1 MLELK
6 NKRVLVVGL
15 GKSGLAAAQF
25 LKARGARVTV
35 SDARPATL
43 IAELSDL
50 LDQGF
55 MVEAGSHGLL
65 TFRRQD
71 LIVVS
76 PGVPMSTPELAQV
89 RAMGAHI
96 IGELELGAMFLQGE
110 VIGITGSNGKT
121 TTTSLVGKIFEDAG
135 LATVVGGNIGFP
147 VTAMV
152 GESLRLSGLGP
163 SGAEAPLL
171 QAANGRAEA
180 RPLQSEGAE
189 DGMACRREVWNVI
202 EVSSFQLETVEAFH
216 PKIAVVLNLTPD
228 HLDRHGTFENYAA
241 AKERIFARQ
250 GAGDALVLNADDPVV
265 QGMAARA
272 KGEVFWFSTTKIVR
286 RGTFVRDGVVMWVGT
301 ENGVSEPVMPV
312 SEIPLRGKHN
322 VENVLAAVCVA
333 RLAGVSAEKV
343 RASVAGFTAV
353 EHRLEFVR
361 EWKGVRYYNDSKATN
376 VDATMKAVEAFAG
389 GIWLILGGKDKDS
402 DYSVL
407 APLLRDRVKTVLT
420 IGSAAEKIER
430 QLAGVVKI
438 ERAETLERAV
448 AFAQA
453 HASAGDTVLLA
464 PACAS
469 FDQFKNYEE
478 RGRVFKE
485 LVQGL

>member
-15 GKSGLAAAQF
+15 GKSGLAAAHF

-76 PGVPMSTPELAQV
+76 PGVPMTTPELAQV

-96 IGELELGAMFLQGE
+96 IGELELGAMFLQGQ
-110 VIGITGSNGKT
+110 VVAITGSNGKT

-135 LATVVGGNIGFP
+135 LPTLVGGNIGFP

-152 GESLRLSGLGP
+152 
-163 SGAEAPLL
+163 EASTP
-171 QAANGRAEA
+171 ET
-180 RPLQSEGAE
+180 
-189 DGMACRREVWNVI
+189 MNVI

-228 HLDRHGTFENYAA
+228 HLDRHGTFENYASM
-241 AKERIFARQ
+241 KERIFAQQ
-250 GAGDALVLNADDPVV
+250 GVGDALLLNGDDAVV

-272 KGEVFWFSTTKIVR
+272 KSDVYWFSATKIVR
-286 RGTFVRDGVVMWVGT
+286 RGTFVRDGVVMWLEKEG
-301 ENGVSEPVMPV
+301 GVSEPVMPV
-312 SEIPLRGKHN
+312 SEIHLRGAHN

-333 RLAGVSAEKV
+333 RLAGVSAESV
-343 RASVAGFTAV
+343 RASVAGFNAV

-361 EWKGVRYYNDSKATN
+361 ELAGVRYYNDSKATN
-376 VDATMKAVEAFAG
+376 VDATMKAVAAFGG

-402 DYSVL
+402 DYRVL
-407 APLLRDRVKTVLT
+407 APQLRERVKTVIT

-430 QLAGVVKI
+430 QLSGVVKI
-438 ERAETLERAV
+438 EKAETMQRAV
-448 AFAQA
+448 EFSQA
-453 HASAGDTVLLA
+453 NASAGDTVLLA

-485 LVQGL
+485 LVQAL